1 MQRYSQP
8 PQPSVPLGPPL
19 RDGRVLIELDGKVIG
34 ERPLNKPV
42 LTIGRLSGN
51 DVQIPNQRVSRLH
64 AKIKQENDTW
74 IIEDAD
80 SVNGLVYQGLRVE
93 RHVLT
98 DGDRIFI
105 APTAI
110 LHFKA
115 VPVASPVA
123 PRA

>member
-1 MQRYSQP
+1 
-8 PQPSVPLGPPL
+8 L
-19 RDGRVLIELDGKVIG
+19 RNGSVLIELDGQIIG

-42 LTIGRLSGN
+42 LTIGRLTSN

-64 AKIKQENDTW
+64 AKIRQENGTW

-80 SVNGLVYQGLRVE
+80 SVNGLIYQGLRVDQ
-93 RHVLT
+93 HVLV
-98 DGDRIFI
+98 DGDRIYI
-105 APTAI
+105 APTAM

-115 VPVASPVA
+115 TPVGSPVA